1 MSTLAERLAMA
12 REHQRTFDD
21 DPTRRA
27 GREAERK
34 AGEMLAMRLAGTG
47 WQIHA
52 GRRVPDP
59 ATRQRRELDFV
70 ITTPTEAV
78 VVELKNWSGTVSMQG
93 REVVQERRGQQGVVR
108 HGPLFD
114 ELAERTRVLLRH
126 HTTMGRPSCPIRSLV
141 AFHNPRV
148 KLARNVASRDEVVAF
163 EALLGNMPAGAS
175 GVEPALHAI
184 FRILGFTTTNAPQRG
199 SPSIN
204 ALRNT
209 LDELGTWDLVRI
221 HGGRA
226 ILGDVMDRHD
236 RQFVHALGPGADR
249 AHVRRIEMEV
259 GRSIVAAIFRSPPR
273 RARIFL
279 RDGTMR
285 VHDVPGD
292 GVFRVQSAGSRDGE
306 TIALHHV
313 TSIDFG
319 YAMYPEYHG
328 GRG

>member
-1 MSTLAERLAMA
+1 MA

-27 GREAERK
+27 GREAERE
-34 AGEMLAMRLAGTG
+34 AGELLAKRLAGTG

-59 ATRQRRELDFV
+59 TTRQRRELDFV

-78 VVELKNWSGTVSMQG
+78 VVELKNWSGTVSMEG
-93 REVVQERRGQQGVVR
+93 PEVTQERRGQQGVVG
-108 HGPLFD
+108 HGPLFKD
-114 ELAERTRVLLRH
+114 LAERTRVLLRH
-126 HTTMGRPSCPIRSLV
+126 HTAQGRAPCPIRSLV

-148 KLARNVASRDEVVAF
+148 RLARSVASRKDVVTF
-163 EALLGNMPAGAS
+163 DALLGNMPAGAS
-175 GVEPALHAI
+175 GMESALQAI
-184 FRILGFTTTNAPQRG
+184 VRILGFATNAAQKG
-199 SPSIN
+199 SPAIH
-204 ALRNT
+204 ALRGT
-209 LDELGTWDLVRI
+209 LDELGTWDSVRI

-226 ILGDVMDRHD
+226 ILGDVLDRND
-236 RQFVHALGPGADR
+236 RGFVHALGHGADR

-259 GRSIVAAIFRSPPR
+259 GRSIVAAIFRPPPR
-273 RARIFL
+273 RAHIFF

-285 VHDVPGD
+285 VRDVPSD
-292 GVFRVQSAGSRDGE
+292 GALRVQSPGSRSGE

-319 YAMYPEYHG
+319 YATYPEYHG
-328 GRG
+328 GRAR

>member
-27 GREAERK
+27 GREAERA
-34 AGEMLAMRLAGTG
+34 AGEALAARLQRTG

-78 VVELKNWSGTVSMQG
+78 VVELKNWSGTVRMQG
-93 REVVQERRGQQGVVR
+93 RDVVQERRGQQGVVD
-108 HGPLFD
+108 HGPLFED
-114 ELAERTRVLLRH
+114 LAERARVLLKH
-126 HTTMGRPSCPIRSLV
+126 HTALGRPACPIRSLV
-141 AFHNPRV
+141 VFHNPRV
-148 KLARNVASRDEVVAF
+148 RLARDVASRRDVVAF
-163 EALLGNMPAGAS
+163 EALLGDMPAGAS
-175 GVEPALHAI
+175 GLDSTLHAV
-184 FRILGFTTTNAPQRG
+184 FRFLGFTTNTPRSG
-199 SPSIN
+199 SPSIH
-204 ALRNT
+204 ALRGT
-209 LDELGTWDLVRI
+209 LDELGTWDVVRI

-226 ILGDVMDRHD
+226 VLGDVMDRHD
-236 RQFVHALGPGADR
+236 RHFAHALGPGADR

-259 GRSIVAAIFRSPPR
+259 GRSLVAAIFRAPPR
-273 RARIFL
+273 RAHIFL

-285 VHDVPGD
+285 VQDVPRD
-292 GVFRVQSAGSRDGE
+292 GALRIQPAGSRTRE

-313 TSIDFG
+313 TSLEFG
-319 YAMYPEYHG
+319 YSMYPEYHG
-328 GRG
+328 GRR

>member
-1 MSTLAERLAMA
+1 MA
-12 REHQRTFDD
+12 REHQRTFED
-21 DPTRRA
+21 DPTHRA

-34 AGEMLAMRLAGTG
+34 AGEMLATRLMGTG

-59 ATRQRRELDFV
+59 GTRQRRELDFV

-93 REVVQERRGQQGVVR
+93 REVVQERRGQQGVVG

-114 ELAERTRVLLRH
+114 DLAERTRVLLRY
-126 HTTMGRPSCPIRSLV
+126 HTSMGRPSCPMRSLV
-141 AFHNPRV
+141 AFHNHRI
-148 KLARNVASRDEVVAF
+148 KLARNVASRNDVVAF
-163 EALLGNMPAGAS
+163 EALVGNMPTGAS
-175 GVEPALHAI
+175 GLDSALHAI
-184 FRILGFTTTNAPQRG
+184 FRILGFATNAPQKC
-199 SPSIN
+199 SSSILS
-204 ALRNT
+204 LRNT
-209 LDELGTWDLVRI
+209 LDELGTWDLVQL

-226 ILGDVMDRHD
+226 VLGDVMDRHD
-236 RQFVHALGPGADR
+236 RQFVHALGSGADR

-259 GRSIVAAIFRSPPR
+259 GRSILAALFRPPPR
-273 RARIFL
+273 RACIFL

-285 VHDVPGD
+285 VQDVPSD
-292 GVFRVQSAGSRDGE
+292 GVLRVQSAGSRDRE

-319 YAMYPEYHG
+319 YEMYPEYHG
-328 GRG
+328 GRRS